1 MIDIGREINGM
12 VATSY
17 THQPGHLWAQ
27 PLLRSYP
34 LPFGEQIAKMMPDLL
49 TEGQKR
55 LPLDNVAEETPKSI
69 FSSMQFGGD
78 TFESD
83 LTPVI
88 VYLRGSKKLR
98 IPADWRG
105 LVPLEL

>member
-1 MIDIGREINGM
+1 
-12 VATSY
+12 
-17 THQPGHLWAQ
+17 
-27 PLLRSYP
+27 
-34 LPFGEQIAKMMPDLL
+34 MMPDLL
-49 TEGQKR
+49 AEGQKR
-55 LPLDNVAEETPKSI
+55 SPLDNVAEETLETSKSI

-83 LTPVI
+83 LIPVI

-98 IPADWRG
+98 IPDDWRD